1 MSSIYSHLRLPVI
14 AFFSPKQAL
23 NASSSSHVQESC
35 SLSGA
40 PLGPRTNYP
49 LVLTYNLQNGAL
61 AACTATTL
69 RLFAGRKGY
78 PLTRI
83 QVSLSYRH
91 GATGDLDSFDR
102 TMHLEGDLPRE
113 QTARLLQ
120 AASLC
125 PVGKTS
131 RRGADVQTVMS
142 DSDTGGL
149 RRRWSVQL
157 CGGCGGC
164 AF

>member
-1 MSSIYSHLRLPVI
+1 MI

-23 NASSSSHVQESC
+23 NASSSSHVQEAVPFRG
-35 SLSGA
+35 LLWGQE
-40 PLGPRTNYP
+40 RTT
-49 LVLTYNLQNGAL
+49 LWSWAYNLQNGAL

-102 TMHLEGDLPRE
+102 TMHLEGDLPRSK
-113 QTARLLQ
+113 QRGSFRQ
-120 AASLC
+120 
-125 PVGKTS
+125 PVC
-131 RRGADVQTVMS
+131 V
-142 DSDTGGL
+142 
-149 RRRWSVQL
+149 RWGRPQGVALTFRPS
-157 CGGCGGC
+157 
-164 AF
+164 